1 MAKIKTKIVTRDL
14 ACCGKQHFGKL
25 FLWPGFE
32 GILLWLALLTVILS
46 PSALASDVLFLTKS
60 GDRAVKDQ
68 VLRASRFYGLD
79 VQVFSIDVSS
89 DIRSITRALED
100 PSALAVI
107 VSADALKG
115 LDRVSTFKALR
126 RANSSRIP
134 LLIVATGSRDT
145 SAVLYDWS
153 GGRIEDCKAI
163 ENHVAEWHMM
173 FGGEAD
179 LLYQLAGFSSKSAGG
194 PTCGFVL
201 SHDSSTQVLAQM
213 QNARESF
220 PVFIDFAIEAQPV
233 FAVTAVS
240 PIAKVESSGAATL
253 QEAFSSI
260 AGLLVF
266 LRKAAGERVWHT
278 PAYYANLTVDDPW
291 LTEPYGNLGYEA
303 LLQHME
309 EHNFH
314 TTIAFVP
321 WNFDRSDPR
330 VVSLFRSH
338 ADRFSISIHGNNH
351 NHREFGE
358 YSTQPLNRQRE
369 NIEQALA
376 RMEQFK
382 RVTGLPYDRIMVFP
396 HAVAPK
402 ETFEALKEHNY
413 WATINSESVPL
424 GSTVPDEPL
433 FPLTPWTLAFS
444 GFPSVKRIS
453 AEIPVSAANIAINS
467 FLGNP
472 QLFYVH
478 QEFFEDK
485 IGAFDATADEINR
498 LEPKVQWKS
507 AGYIVRHLY
516 LTRLRSDQDFDVLA
530 ISPNLE
536 LTNPTDRRLI
546 FHVHRPEEPRLLP
559 SVAVDGH
566 SISYKTAPNEIQFD
580 VRLEPRQSS
589 DIEISYGGELTLV
602 SKSLSSRSALISLDR
617 RLSDFRD
624 LQLSRSIFGRKVQFV
639 YYRYGFD
646 RLERL
651 IERSVAILV
660 VSTAGYVL
668 LSLYLARRKRR
679 HTLGKRR

>member
-1 MAKIKTKIVTRDL
+1 
-14 ACCGKQHFGKL
+14 
-25 FLWPGFE
+25 
-32 GILLWLALLTVILS
+32 
-46 PSALASDVLFLTKS
+46 
-60 GDRAVKDQ
+60 
-68 VLRASRFYGLD
+68 
-79 VQVFSIDVSS
+79 
-89 DIRSITRALED
+89 
-100 PSALAVI
+100 
-107 VSADALKG
+107 
-115 LDRVSTFKALR
+115 
-126 RANSSRIP
+126 
-134 LLIVATGSRDT
+134 
-145 SAVLYDWS
+145 
-153 GGRIEDCKAI
+153 
-163 ENHVAEWHMM
+163 
-173 FGGEAD
+173 
-179 LLYQLAGFSSKSAGG
+179 
-194 PTCGFVL
+194 
-201 SHDSSTQVLAQM
+201 
-213 QNARESF
+213 
-220 PVFIDFAIEAQPV
+220 
-233 FAVTAVS
+233 
-240 PIAKVESSGAATL
+240 
-253 QEAFSSI
+253 
-260 AGLLVF
+260 
-266 LRKAAGERVWHT
+266 
-278 PAYYANLTVDDPW
+278 
-291 LTEPYGNLGYEA
+291 
-303 LLQHME
+303 
-309 EHNFH
+309 
-314 TTIAFVP
+314 
-321 WNFDRSDPR
+321 
-330 VVSLFRSH
+330 
-338 ADRFSISIHGNNH
+338 
-351 NHREFGE
+351 
-358 YSTQPLNRQRE
+358 
-369 NIEQALA
+369 
-376 RMEQFK
+376 
-382 RVTGLPYDRIMVFP
+382 MVFP
-396 HAVAPK
+396 HAGAPK

-498 LEPKVQWKS
+498 LDPEVQWKS
-507 AGYIVRHLY
+507 ACYIVRHLY

-546 FHVHRPEEPRLLP
+546 FHVHRSEEPRLQP

-566 SISYKTAPNEIQFD
+566 SISYKTTPNEIQFD

-589 DIEISYGGELTLV
+589 DIEISYGGDLTLV
-602 SKSLSSRSALISLDR
+602 SKSLSSRSALINLDR

-679 HTLGKRR
+679 QTIGKRR